1 MDYFVS
7 TTDASINS
15 LENLYT
21 APVKSVGYKLKVAA
35 LALFLIVSSM
45 NKEAYGAESHSRQEN
60 QHTTEFVELW
70 RDPFPATQL
79 SGVEVTLDRTIYKIY
94 ASHASKFWQR
104 QESLDKL
111 RESFYANFNKGET
124 DIDSF
129 SPLFKTMANELSA
142 LKIDYSFVDV
152 SRKKGMIDFNLN
164 LEEGVFLSVAKH
176 IVDQTDDVM
185 FTIARNHK
193 TIVIDEMPL
202 RELMNKVTNVMTQLK
217 TVGQS

>member
-164 LEEGVFLSVAKH
+164 LEEGVFLSVADCSVHFFFLPSAAFAAVVSAGKRDAFPPP
-176 IVDQTDDVM
+176 VPFSLFDCRQPK
-185 FTIARNHK
+185 IAGNIHC
-193 TIVIDEMPL
+193 
-202 RELMNKVTNVMTQLK
+202 
-217 TVGQS
+217 